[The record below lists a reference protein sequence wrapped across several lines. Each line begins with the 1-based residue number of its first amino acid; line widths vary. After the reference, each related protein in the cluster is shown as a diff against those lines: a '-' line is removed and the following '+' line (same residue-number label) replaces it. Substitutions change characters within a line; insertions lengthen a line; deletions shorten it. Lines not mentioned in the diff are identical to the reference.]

1 MSRKYEVLS
10 AYLDGELDSHT
21 ARKVEARLRED
32 EDFRRA
38 HESLTKLKDVMSA
51 EAEPDYVESAAR
63 LWERLEGSVAR
74 RRRETQPFWR
84 RHISIPMP
92 LAAAAA
98 LLFFS
103 IAGIAIYLAGVGHP
117 KNGAPAAL
125 AGVNPQELDIT
136 IQVDDAQ
143 ARELIRW
150 LEERKDVQQVN
161 IQLPETPRFELI
173 GEPVL
178 MPASDA
184 RELSR

>member
-1 MSRKYEVLS
+1 MSRKFEVLS

-21 ARKVEARLRED
+21 ARKVETRLRED
-32 EDFRRA
+32 EEFRRA
-38 HESLTKLKDVMSA
+38 YESLTRLKEVMSS
-51 EAEPDYVESAAR
+51 EGEPDYVESAAR
-63 LWERLEGSVAR
+63 LWERLEGSVDKK
-74 RRRETQPFWR
+74 RREPLPLWR

-98 LLFFS
+98 VLFFS
-103 IAGIAIYLAGVGHP
+103 IAGIAIYLAGAGHSP
-117 KNGAPAAL
+117 NGAPAAL
-125 AGVNPQELDIT
+125 AGVDPQELDIT

>member
-1 MSRKYEVLS
+1 MFMSRKHEVLS
-10 AYLDGELDSHT
+10 AYLDGEVDFHT
-21 ARKVEARLRED
+21 ARKVEASLRED

-38 HESLTKLKDVMSA
+38 YVSLQSLRETLSK
-51 EAEPDYVESAAR
+51 EAEPDYAASTVKV
-63 LWERLEGSVAR
+63 WANLEGSL
-74 RRRETQPFWR
+74 RRESRQPVPVWK
-84 RHISIPMP
+84 RHLSIPMP

-98 LLFFS
+98 ALFFS
-103 IAGIAIYLAGVGHP
+103 LAGVLLYLVT
-117 KNGAPAAL
+117 APAPTGRQAL
-125 AGVNPQELDIT
+125 AGVDPRELDIT

-178 MPASDA
+178 VPASDA
-184 RELSR
+184 RGPFR

>member
-1 MSRKYEVLS
+1 MFMSRKYEVLS

-21 ARKVEARLRED
+21 ARKVEARLRE
-32 EDFRRA
+32 EEEFRRA
-38 HESLTKLKDVMSA
+38 YESLKQLKATMTS
-51 EAEPDYVESAAR
+51 EAEPDYLASATR
-63 LWERLEGSVAR
+63 LWERLEGSLQR
-74 RRRETQPFWR
+74 RRREPLPFWR
-84 RHISIPMP
+84 RQVSLPMP

-98 LLFFS
+98 VLFFS
-103 IAGIAIYLAGVGHP
+103 IAGIAIYLAGAGQQESR
-117 KNGAPAAL
+117 AL
-125 AGVNPQELDIT
+125 AGANPRELDIT
-136 IQVDDAQ
+136 IQVDDDQ

-184 RELSR
+184 REPSR

>member
-32 EDFRRA
+32 EEFRRA
-38 HESLTKLKDVMSA
+38 YDSLTQLKATMSA
-51 EAEPDYVESAAR
+51 EVEPDYVASAGR
-63 LWERLEGSVAR
+63 LWERLEGSLER
-74 RRRETQPFWR
+74 RRREPLPFWR
-84 RHISIPMP
+84 RHLSIPMP

-98 LLFFS
+98 VLFFS

-117 KNGAPAAL
+117 GNGSRAAL

-161 IQLPETPRFELI
+161 IELPETPRFELI

-184 RELSR
+184 RGTSR